1 MKVSRRALA
10 RTLIAGAAVATL
22 PGQAPPAASPEADVA
37 LTQARNQLRNTALI
51 VRAVPLRMSVE
62 PAVRFAP
69 RA

>member
-22 PGQAPPAASPEADVA
+22 PGQAPPAASTDTDVA
-37 LTQARNQLRNTALI
+37 LAQARTQLRNTGLI
-51 VRAVPLRMSVE
+51 VRAVPLPMSVE
-62 PAVRFAP
+62 PAARFAP